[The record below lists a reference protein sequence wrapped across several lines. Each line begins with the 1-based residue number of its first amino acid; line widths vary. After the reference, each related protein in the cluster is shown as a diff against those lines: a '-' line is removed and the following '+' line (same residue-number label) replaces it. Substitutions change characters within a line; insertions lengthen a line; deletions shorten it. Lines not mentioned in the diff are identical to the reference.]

1 MLKKK
6 TFIFVWKIKVLDQS
20 MLSLISTFELTN
32 LKYDKF
38 MIQVN
43 IFFVQKI
50 PFQVSVMVFVSSML
64 FPDTGGGVSPCQAVC
79 CFPTQGLKYC
89 GALHHF
95 RSDDTYARWEIG
107 RLGSN
112 LFWLNKKKRKVW
124 LVIYPN
130 RANDTK
136 LNKFV
141 GLTTHLSRAN
151 DNRK

>member
-1 MLKKK
+1 
-6 TFIFVWKIKVLDQS
+6 
-20 MLSLISTFELTN
+20 MLSLIMPIYIHSIDRPPPLPTTFELTN
-32 LKYDKF
+32 LKYDKV

-43 IFFVQKI
+43 IFSYKKF
-50 PFQVSVMVFVSSML
+50 L
-64 FPDTGGGVSPCQAVC
+64 FKFLLWCLCPVCCFLTQGGMPPCQAVC

>member
-64 FPDTGGGVSPCQAVC
+64 FPDTGGDVPVPSSML
-79 CFPTQGLKYC
+79 FPDSG
-89 GALHHF
+89 F
-95 RSDDTYARWEIG
+95 EILRG
-107 RLGSN
+107 PPPFSIR
-112 LFWLNKKKRKVW
+112 
-124 LVIYPN
+124 
-130 RANDTK
+130 
-136 LNKFV
+136 
-141 GLTTHLSRAN
+141 
-151 DNRK
+151 